1 LRLTTN
7 RRVVAMSNNY
17 WDEEDDEDQDT
28 QEYAGDG
35 SDLLKKL
42 RKAKRADEKRIK
54 ELTEQLE
61 GLSKVQR
68 ERVVKEVLAKKG
80 VNEKAARLVLKDL
93 DDVNEESV
101 SNWLDD
107 NADLFGIKVAEQEAP
122 VNQQELARLRQ
133 QDVLTQGALTPD
145 RGLDVEQRLN
155 QATSAEELLSILQSQ
170 QQ

>member
-1 LRLTTN
+1 
-7 RRVVAMSNNY
+7 MSNNY
-17 WDEEDDEDQDT
+17 WDEEEDDDQDT
-28 QEYAGDG
+28 QSSMQASE

-42 RKAKRADEKRIK
+42 RKAKRSDEKRIK

-61 GLSKVQR
+61 GFTKVQR
-68 ERVVKEVLAKKG
+68 ERVVKEVLEKKG

-145 RGLDVEQRLN
+145 RGLDMEQRLN
-155 QATSAEELLSILQSQ
+155 QANSAEELLSILQSQ

>member
-1 LRLTTN
+1 
-7 RRVVAMSNNY
+7 MSNNY
-17 WDEEDDEDQDT
+17 WDEEDDDLDT

-107 NADLFGIKVAEQEAP
+107 NADLFGIKVAGQEAP

-133 QDVLTQGALTPD
+133 QDILTQGALTPD
-145 RGLDVEQRLN
+145 RGLDVEQRMN
-155 QATSAEELLSILQSQ
+155 QAGSAEELLSILQSQ
-170 QQ
+170 Q

>member
-1 LRLTTN
+1 
-7 RRVVAMSNNY
+7 MSNNY
-17 WDEEDDEDQDT
+17 WDEEEDDDLDT
-28 QEYAGDG
+28 ESQSFGASE

-42 RKAKRADEKRIK
+42 RKAKRSDEKRIK

-68 ERVVKEVLAKKG
+68 ERVVKEVLEKKG

-122 VNQQELARLRQ
+122 INQQELARLRQ
-133 QDVLTQGALTPD
+133 QDILTQGALTPD
-145 RGLDVEQRLN
+145 RGLDVEQRMS
-155 QATSAEELLSILQSQ
+155 QAGSAEELLSILQSQ
-170 QQ
+170 Q